1 MGAGTRGE
9 ARASQKGLARRVSK
23 GGGRRRM
30 KGQGMVRKSVPT
42 GRRALGSAL
51 GAVGLGALLVATAAG
66 CASSAKSTGA
76 SGSSSVQ
83 VVTTSASAGSPSASA
98 STSASPSSAAGSAPA
113 EGGATTSTGASN
125 HPIIP
130 SSGGIVTTPKAQLSA
145 VPAGAKLVAFDSA
158 SRSKDGMT
166 LYLGIESQGGAC
178 GQYDV
183 VLQQNGGTVRAGLV
197 HLPATSRVCPMYM
210 GHLLVAAKLSAP
222 LSGGSVVDLA
232 NNQVV
237 QAPEQS

>member
-1 MGAGTRGE
+1 
-9 ARASQKGLARRVSK
+9 
-23 GGGRRRM
+23 
-30 KGQGMVRKSVPT
+30 MVRKSVPT

-66 CASSAKSTGA
+66 CASSAKSAGA
-76 SGSSSVQ
+76 SGASSAP
-83 VVTTSASAGSPSASA
+83 VVTSTSASAPSASA
-98 STSASPSSAAGSAPA
+98 STSPSSAGGSAPA
-113 EGGATTSTGASN
+113 TGGGASASN
-125 HPIIP
+125 HPLIP
-130 SSGGIVTTPKAQLSA
+130 SSGGVMTSPKAQLSA

-158 SRSKDGMT
+158 SRSKDSMT

-197 HLPATSRVCPMYM
+197 HLPATSRVCPMYVAHM
-210 GHLLVAAKLSAP
+210 LIAAKLSAP
-222 LSGGSVVDLA
+222 LSDGSVVDLA

-237 QAPEQS
+237 QAPELNAG